1 MADQELSG
9 DIEESEDLFNFA
21 ELYAKPETAVV
32 PTLVDAAEGNLS
44 DAAAADSADSPGEP
58 TPVFD
63 ESDCLF
69 NFDEL
74 RVEADIE
81 AVDAAQILA
90 DVPDPAKAELS
101 EFELAQMG
109 GAAPATAPPIEASEP
124 PAATAPIGQ
133 PTLDPTPVAALPVT
147 QPAVEPSRIPA
158 LKLSTRSPLLW
169 ILIASI
175 SLNLAVIGFT
185 WRVSG
190 TVSDEIERATLSIIE
205 ASQGTQVAQE
215 TEEPQQTEEASAG
228 EPVSSDVQ
236 ETESPIII
244 PDTEFEY
251 SEHNFTFERAAKE
264 IESGELSSARKRLYA
279 LLAVADRLTP
289 DVRDRVEAT
298 AQYMLADVSMK
309 IAMTST
315 EVAQ

>member
-21 ELYAKPETAVV
+21 ELYAKPETAAA
-32 PTLVDAAEGNLS
+32 PSLVDAAEGSLPDPS
-44 DAAAADSADSPGEP
+44 DADSADIPGEP
-58 TPVFD
+58 EPVFD

-74 RVEADIE
+74 GVEADVE

-90 DVPDPAKAELS
+90 GVPEPEEAPLS
-101 EFELAQMG
+101 EFEQAQTIG
-109 GAAPATAPPIEASEP
+109 ASEP
-124 PAATAPIGQ
+124 VDSAAGAPLVQ
-133 PTLDPTPVAALPVT
+133 PTSPPAPVAALPVGY
-147 QPAVEPSRIPA
+147 QVVEPSSNPA
-158 LKLSTRSPLLW
+158 FKLSARSPLLW

-175 SLNLAVIGFT
+175 SLNIGVIGFT

-190 TVSDEIERATLSIIE
+190 TVGDQIERATLSIIQ
-205 ASQGTQVAQE
+205 ASQGTQGEQ
-215 TEEPQQTEEASAG
+215 EPQPAEEISAA
-228 EPVSSDVQ
+228 EPVSTDPQ
-236 ETESPIII
+236 ETESPIIV
-244 PDTEFEY
+244 PDSDFEY
-251 SEHNFTFERAAKE
+251 SEHDFTFERAAKE
-264 IESGELSSARKRLYA
+264 IESSDFSSARKRLYA